1 MSKPPQWRIPV
12 EDLLAVGWKPVDTY
26 EAPAERALST
36 PSERERELEAL
47 LEVERAKRAAA
58 ERVADMAQQNAD
70 DLRMAL
76 RMIEAA
82 PVVQPEPVVEQVQR
96 QPTEAPAEA
105 PAKRRWWQFSEY
117 AEPRKDPRR

>member
-12 EDLLAVGWKPVDTY
+12 EDILAVGWKAVDAY
-26 EAPAERALST
+26 EEPTEQALDK
-36 PSERERELEAL
+36 PSERVRELEAL

-58 ERVADMAQQNAD
+58 ERVAELAQQNAD

-82 PVVQPEPVVEQVQR
+82 PVKQPEQVPEQVQI
-96 QPTEAPAEA
+96 QPTEAPPEPA
-105 PAKRRWWQFSEY
+105 PKRRWWQF
-117 AEPRKDPRR
+117 